1 MRAFLSRL
9 FHSKTFRLAAVLQ
22 ITLVWSIPAI
32 CGEIHDAAGA
42 GDLTKVKAL
51 LKDNP
56 DLVFS
61 KKEDLRLDKTVR
73 IIGDE
78 IGYDLTPLHSAAESG
93 YKEVVELLL
102 VNKADVNAK
111 TDNGYTPLHT
121 ATLRDHKDMAELLL
135 AHGAEV
141 NAKDSEGWTPLHG
154 AAANGHKDMVELLLA
169 HGAEVNAKDDNVTTL
184 YVAAMQGDLVKVKA
198 LLNSNPDL
206 VSSKDKYGEI
216 PLYWAVQ
223 FVRKDIIELLL
234 ANKANVNTKDRLSGD
249 TPLHIAAKYG
259 HKDMAEL
266 LLANKADVNIK
277 GRLDGWTPLHNAAFR
292 GHKDVVELL
301 LAYGADVN
309 TKDNQGGT
317 PLHRAAQGNR
327 KDVAELLLAKGAD
340 INAKNKL
347 GHTPLSIAVIFAE
360 IWDALDLKD
369 KDRNKGIIEFLRQ
382 HGGHE

>member
-111 TDNGYTPLHT
+111 TDNGYTPLHVATLVGNKEVVELLLVNKADVNVKTDNGYTPLHT

-135 AHGAEV
+135 APGAEV
-141 NAKDSEGWTPLHG
+141 TH
-154 AAANGHKDMVELLLA
+154 
-169 HGAEVNAKDDNVTTL
+169 
-184 YVAAMQGDLVKVKA
+184 
-198 LLNSNPDL
+198 
-206 VSSKDKYGEI
+206 
-216 PLYWAVQ
+216 
-223 FVRKDIIELLL
+223 
-234 ANKANVNTKDRLSGD
+234 
-249 TPLHIAAKYG
+249 
-259 HKDMAEL
+259 
-266 LLANKADVNIK
+266 
-277 GRLDGWTPLHNAAFR
+277 
-292 GHKDVVELL
+292 
-301 LAYGADVN
+301 
-309 TKDNQGGT
+309 
-317 PLHRAAQGNR
+317 
-327 KDVAELLLAKGAD
+327 
-340 INAKNKL
+340 
-347 GHTPLSIAVIFAE
+347 
-360 IWDALDLKD
+360 
-369 KDRNKGIIEFLRQ
+369 
-382 HGGHE
+382 